1 MRTFNSSIIILS
13 IATCWAMSTLA
24 GSIEPAAISAPT
36 AKEAR
41 AFIEHVNT
49 ELTATYI
56 ESARA
61 NWIARTYITEDTENL
76 IASVGARAIAQ
87 ESQFIAES
95 HRFDNLTLPADLTR
109 QIKLLRINVQPAP
122 SDPTLRIETT
132 QIAAQLEGLYG
143 KGKYCPAS
151 DSSNCLRIDELDVKM
166 AKSRDPQEL
175 LDMWTGWHAI
185 SKSMRPKY
193 ARFVELSNQGA
204 QELGVADTG
213 ALWRSRYD
221 MSDEQFAQE
230 LERTWQQL
238 RPLYDELHAYV
249 RAKLIQKYGA
259 VAQRSDG
266 MIPAHL
272 LGNMWAQEWGN
283 IYDIVAPAGAAPT
296 SDIGKALRKHLP
308 NADSEDRLLQ
318 LQAAKDLAHY
328 GDVFYQSLGF
338 EALPATFYQR
348 SQFIR
353 PRDRDVDCHASAWD
367 LDADRDLRIKMCIHI
382 DADNFTTVHHEEGH
396 NEYQRAYRD
405 QPYLFR
411 GGANDG
417 FHEAI
422 GDSIAL
428 SITPDYLKQ
437 LGLID
442 IIPPASADI
451 PLLLRTALDK
461 VAFLPFGLLV
471 DKWRWQVFS
480 GKVTSASYNQAW
492 WELREH
498 YQGIAPP
505 VPRTES
511 DFDAGAKNHIPANV
525 PYARYYLARIYQF
538 QFYKAMCTAAGF
550 KGPLNRCSFFGSKA
564 AGAKLDAMLKAG
576 ASQPWQQTLK
586 AMTGVDHLDAAPM
599 LEYFQPLYVWLK
611 QQNIAN
617 HTKTGWTTP

>member
-1 MRTFNSSIIILS
+1 MQPFISSIRILS
-13 IATCWAMSTLA
+13 IAACLA
-24 GSIEPAAISAPT
+24 TGAFAGPTDPQSFAPT
-36 AKEAR
+36 VKEAR
-41 AFIEHVNT
+41 AFVEHVNT
-49 ELTATYI
+49 ELLATYI
-56 ESARA
+56 ENARA

-76 IASVGARAIAQ
+76 IASLGARAIAQ
-87 ESQFIAES
+87 QNQLIAES
-95 HRFDNLTLPADLTR
+95 HRFDNLALPADLAR
-109 QIKLLRINVQPAP
+109 QIMLLRIDVLPAP

-143 KGKYCPAS
+143 RGRYCPIGAGLP
-151 DSSNCLRIDELDVKM
+151 CLGIDELDVKM

-185 SKSMRPKY
+185 SKPMRPKY
-193 ARFVELSNQGA
+193 ARFIELSNQGA

-221 MSDEQFAQE
+221 MPDAQFSQE
-230 LERTWQQL
+230 LERTWKQL

-259 VAQRSDG
+259 VAQRDDG

-283 IYDIVAPAGAAPT
+283 IYDLVAPVAAPPTYDIGAALKKQ
-296 SDIGKALRKHLP
+296 IP
-308 NADSEDRLLQ
+308 NAESEDRALQ
-318 LQAAKDLAHY
+318 LGVAKALAHY

-338 EALPATFYQR
+338 EALPTTFYER
-348 SQFIR
+348 SQFVR
-353 PRDRDVDCHASAWD
+353 PLDRDVDCHASAWN
-367 LDADRDLRIKMCIHI
+367 LDANQDLRIKMCIHI
-382 DADNFTTVHHEEGH
+382 DADNFTTIHHEEGH
-396 NEYQRAYRD
+396 NEYQRAYRE

-428 SITPDYLKQ
+428 AITPDYLKQ
-437 LGLID
+437 LGLIST
-442 IIPPASADI
+442 IPPASADI

-461 VAFLPFGLLV
+461 VAFLPFGLLI

-480 GKVTSASYNQAW
+480 GKVDPAHYNQAW
-492 WELREH
+492 WDLREH
-498 YQGIAPP
+498 YQGVAPP

-564 AGAKLDAMLKAG
+564 AGAKLNAMLKVG

-586 AMTGVDHLDAAPM
+586 SMTGVDHLDAAPM

-617 HTKTGWTTP
+617 HNTIGWTAP

>member
-1 MRTFNSSIIILS
+1 
-13 IATCWAMSTLA
+13 MSTLA

-151 DSSNCLRIDELDVKM
+151 DSSNCLSIDELDVKM

-550 KGPLNRCSFFGSKA
+550 KGPLNRCSFFDSKA